1 MQKSIDKIKIAQ
13 YNTKSFAKNE
23 TKSTLKSKQ

>member
-13 YNTKSFAKNE
+13 YNTKSFAKNKAKKYIE
-23 TKSTLKSKQ
+23 K